1 MSDES
6 ELDEMKNFEKEEE
19 SAFTAPLKSREMEKM
34 EVDGEALHAE
44 IDAGLKGIHDA
55 ASYKTSRREAEA

>member
-6 ELDEMKNFEKEEE
+6 ELDEMKNFEKEEQN
-19 SAFTAPLKSREMEKM
+19 AFTAPLKSREMEKM
-34 EVDGEALHAE
+34 EVDGEALHRE

-55 ASYKTSRREAEA
+55 ASYKKSQEQAEA